1 MKKRIISILASFV
14 STKTNEKIENSQIFN
29 LFFRMKRSS
38 LGKTEEENPI
48 LKYMDFKKESFF
60 PKINEIKNKNKGKKA
75 RNKSI
80 EFLKK
85 EFERIQEIY
94 NEFSKSEE
102 SYFVIRNERK
112 SMCFL
117 KSSKDYNILK
127 YFAFNIFKNDIFIN
141 VRKEYRKNISD
152 CLIAS
157 IDVKLLK
164 ELKINEKLNEKS
176 NSRWKF
182 VGNEIRNRIDVKM
195 TLTKLKEE
203 LIFLTVVS
211 LAS

>member
-48 LKYMDFKKESFF
+48 LKYMD
-60 PKINEIKNKNKGKKA
+60 
-75 RNKSI
+75 
-80 EFLKK
+80 FLKK

-195 TLTKLKEE
+195 TLAKLKEE